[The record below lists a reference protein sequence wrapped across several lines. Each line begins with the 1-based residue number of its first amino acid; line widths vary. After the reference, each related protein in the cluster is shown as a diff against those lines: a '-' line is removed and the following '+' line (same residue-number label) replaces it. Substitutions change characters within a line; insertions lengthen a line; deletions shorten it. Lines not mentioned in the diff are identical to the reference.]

1 MYFPGGCNIGTRPIN
16 LHLDGFK
23 KLGATIIEKGDK
35 YIIYAD
41 KLKGEKIYCMLCELG
56 ELSCEIFYYKSILK
70 RIPKLGNNK
79 NTEKAYLFALK
90 IRLFNV
96 IIIE

>member
-1 MYFPGGCNIGTRPIN
+1 
-16 LHLDGFK
+16 
-23 KLGATIIEKGDK
+23 
-35 YIIYAD
+35 
-41 KLKGEKIYCMLCELG
+41 MLCELG